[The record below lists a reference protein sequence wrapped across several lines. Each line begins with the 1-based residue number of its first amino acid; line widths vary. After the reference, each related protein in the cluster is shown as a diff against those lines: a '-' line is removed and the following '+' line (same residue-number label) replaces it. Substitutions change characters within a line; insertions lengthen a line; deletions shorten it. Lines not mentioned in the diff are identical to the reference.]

1 MKKTNNISF
10 DRMPVETE
18 SIDDYTKP
26 LPFPTTGP
34 TYAKITQHYIPEGFL
49 NIIRELI
56 QNQNEIIDKLESIL
70 NSRIG
75 KSILNLEEG
84 MKKEDSK
91 L

>member
-1 MKKTNNISF
+1 MKRTNNILF
-10 DRMPVETE
+10 ARMPVETE

-26 LPFPTTGP
+26 LPSPTTGQ
-34 TYAKITQHYIPEGFL
+34 TYAKITQYYIPEGFL